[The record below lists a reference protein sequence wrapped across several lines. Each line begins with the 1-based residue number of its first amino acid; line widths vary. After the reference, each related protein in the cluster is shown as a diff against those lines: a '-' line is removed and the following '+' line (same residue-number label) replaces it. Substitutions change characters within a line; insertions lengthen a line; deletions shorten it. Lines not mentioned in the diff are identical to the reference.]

1 VAFQHVGHQAVGGAA
16 QRGQLLQQVHAFGAG
31 LDRAL
36 QRLGLAL
43 DAAQAGD
50 DAFAL
55 GGRVRHGGSLILGAS
70 IQITHR
76 RGASIFPP

>member
-1 VAFQHVGHQAVGGAA
+1 MWSTSASWAGHRWLGRRTEGLPHVAFQHVGHQAVGGAA

-43 DAAQAGD
+43 DAAQG
-50 DAFAL
+50 
-55 GGRVRHGGSLILGAS
+55 
-70 IQITHR
+70 
-76 RGASIFPP
+76 